1 MTEIWLKNIFSEKL
15 DYWRTYSSSYI
26 HLVVCYLH
34 PYLALRYSIVSRW
47 LSFYS
52 RGLRHP
58 NVVNFMG
65 VCTQEEGKE
74 KTVYIVTEW
83 VTKVLT
89 YTYFVYKKITNK
101 QLIFVCFFSYLGK
114 YETIVKKHWTRNCL
128 AATGHMEFGC
138 CVGDDFF
145 AFQEHHT

>member
-1 MTEIWLKNIFSEKL
+1 
-15 DYWRTYSSSYI
+15 
-26 HLVVCYLH
+26 
-34 PYLALRYSIVSRW
+34 
-47 LSFYS
+47 
-52 RGLRHP
+52 
-58 NVVNFMG
+58 MG

-114 YETIVKKHWTRNCL
+114 YETIVKKH
-128 AATGHMEFGC
+128 
-138 CVGDDFF
+138 
-145 AFQEHHT
+145 